1 MNELVY
7 LSINILVLSI
17 DATYLYSTFQLEKLM
32 IKDRKKLV
40 TVQNYVEKIQMEFM
54 LSFLKF
60 LLQS

>member
-7 LSINILVLSI
+7 LSINILILSI